1 MWTEDEIQFLFNNP
15 AMSIP
20 DIARRLGKTPAAV
33 RGKRSRLG
41 IRSTDAKKPWTRDER
56 NLLAQNYERGRDELL
71 KLFPD
76 RSWDAIRSQAA
87 WLRKRQW
94 SI

>member
-1 MWTEDEIQFLFNNP
+1 MWTEDEIQFLFDNP
-15 AMSIP
+15 KMSII
-20 DIARRLGKTPAAV
+20 DIARILNRTDDAV
-33 RGKRSRLG
+33 KSKRSRLG
-41 IRSTDAKKPWTRDER
+41 IRSEDTPRPWTRDER
-56 NLLAQNYERGRDELL
+56 NLLAQNYERGRNELL